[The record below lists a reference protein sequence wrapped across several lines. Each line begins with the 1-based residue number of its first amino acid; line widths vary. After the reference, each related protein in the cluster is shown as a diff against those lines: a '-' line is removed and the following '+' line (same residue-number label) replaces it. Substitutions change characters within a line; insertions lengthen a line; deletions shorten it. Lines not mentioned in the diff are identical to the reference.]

1 MGKLNI
7 IGIGTKKINDISYE
21 GYISIE
27 KNNLKYLRTNHHPF
41 SEYLEEKGVEFET
54 FDSYFI
60 ENTSLDDVYEN
71 IINTINNKIIEYEEV
86 NYYVP
91 GSPYY
96 GDVVTEYYLNN
107 TIEDIKVKI
116 IDSVSFFQ
124 KALSMVN
131 GNNEN
136 LKVLS
141 SERYDFYDI
150 DINSD
155 LLFTQIYNKDLAE
168 KIKIDLGEIYG
179 DDYKVNIIDVILDK
193 TLEMSVFE
201 LDKLKKYSF
210 STYIFVQS
218 IEKSTKELYNVNN
231 LLKLMEILRGPDGC
245 PWDRKQTHDSI
256 RQCLIEEAYE
266 VVDAIDN
273 KDYDNFI
280 EELGDLLL
288 QVVFHGQIAKEEGY
302 FNIYDIYNAICKK
315 LINRHPHVFGETKAG
330 NEGEALKSWE
340 NIKSKE
346 KLIESHS
353 ERLRDVPKALSP
365 LSKSYKIQKLAAD
378 VGFDWPDVSGA
389 VSKIHEELDELLAEY
404 EKLDKNKIENELGD
418 LLFAIVNFAR
428 FLKINPDIALNKT
441 VNKFIERFNYIEIN
455 SSKPLE
461 SMSLKEMDEL
471 WEESKRQ

>member
-1 MGKLNI
+1 
-7 IGIGTKKINDISYE
+7 
-21 GYISIE
+21 
-27 KNNLKYLRTNHHPF
+27 
-41 SEYLEEKGVEFET
+41 
-54 FDSYFI
+54 
-60 ENTSLDDVYEN
+60 
-71 IINTINNKIIEYEEV
+71 
-86 NYYVP
+86 
-91 GSPYY
+91 
-96 GDVVTEYYLNN
+96 
-107 TIEDIKVKI
+107 
-116 IDSVSFFQ
+116 
-124 KALSMVN
+124 
-131 GNNEN
+131 
-136 LKVLS
+136 
-141 SERYDFYDI
+141 
-150 DINSD
+150 
-155 LLFTQIYNKDLAE
+155 
-168 KIKIDLGEIYG
+168 
-179 DDYKVNIIDVILDK
+179 
-193 TLEMSVFE
+193 
-201 LDKLKKYSF
+201 
-210 STYIFVQS
+210 
-218 IEKSTKELYNVNN
+218 
-231 LLKLMEILRGPDGC
+231 
-245 PWDRKQTHDSI
+245 
-256 RQCLIEEAYE
+256 
-266 VVDAIDN
+266 
-273 KDYDNFI
+273 
-280 EELGDLLL
+280 LLL